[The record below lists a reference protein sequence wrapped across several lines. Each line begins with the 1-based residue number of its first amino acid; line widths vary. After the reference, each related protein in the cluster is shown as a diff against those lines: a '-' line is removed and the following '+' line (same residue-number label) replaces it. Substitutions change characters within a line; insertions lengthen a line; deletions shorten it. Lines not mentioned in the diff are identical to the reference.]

1 MESIFF
7 SLGTGYEALIGAG
20 AASLTG
26 STAAR
31 IIKGRRA
38 AVITDSGVP
47 RAHVEQIRASLAEAG
62 FSAGVFAVPEGE
74 TTKNLKTVED
84 LYAFFAGLSL
94 TRQDCVIGVGG
105 GVVGDVAGFAAATYL
120 RGVPFISAPTTVISQ
135 TDSAYGGKTG
145 VDHLGIKNAVGCFA
159 HPRAVI
165 ADPAL
170 LLTLPERERV
180 SGMGE
185 VIKYGAIADPS
196 ILSSVSRALP
206 DESTIADC
214 VRIKK
219 RFCEADELDMGE
231 RRVLNFGH
239 TYGHAIESASDL
251 TVPHGQ
257 AVAYGMLAAARLGEH
272 VGVTEKGVYE
282 AILAACEKA
291 GLDTDWRPVLDNALP
306 YLIKDKKSDGETIE
320 TVLLTRLGNPVRVRM
335 KPEELML

>member
-7 SLGTGYEALIGAG
+7 SLGSGYEALIGAG

-26 STAAR
+26 LAVAR
-31 IIKGRRA
+31 IIRGRRA

-47 RAHVEQIRASLAEAG
+47 RSHVELVRASLAEAG
-62 FSAGVFAVPEGE
+62 FAAGVFAVPEGE
-74 TTKNLKTVED
+74 AAKNLKTVED
-84 LYAFFAGLSL
+84 IYAFLSGLSL
-94 TRQDCVIGVGG
+94 TRQDCVVGVGG
-105 GVVGDVAGFAAATYL
+105 GVVGDTAGFAAATYL
-120 RGVPFISAPTTVISQ
+120 RGTPFISVPTTVISQ

-159 HPRAVI
+159 HPRAVV

-170 LLTLPERERV
+170 LSTLPERERIA
-180 SGMGE
+180 GMGE

-206 DESTIADC
+206 DERTIAAC

-219 RFCEADELDMGE
+219 RFCEADEFDVGE

-257 AVAYGMLAAARLGEH
+257 AVAYGMLAAVRLGER

-282 AILAACEKA
+282 ALAAACENA
-291 GLDTDWRPVLDNALP
+291 GLDTRWGAALDNALP

-320 TVLLTRLGNPVRVRM
+320 TVLLKRLGEPVRMRM
-335 KPEELML
+335 KPEEMML

>member
-84 LYAFFAGLSL
+84 LYAFFSGLSL

-105 GVVGDVAGFAAATYL
+105 GVVGDAAGFAAATYL

-206 DESTIADC
+206 DEGTIAAC

-257 AVAYGMLAAARLGEH
+257 AVAYGMLAAARLGER

-291 GLDTDWRPVLDNALP
+291 GLDTDWRPALDNALP

-320 TVLLTRLGNPVRVRM
+320 TVLLTRLGNPERVRM
-335 KPEELML
+335 RSEEMML